1 MHISVHAVAS
11 TSAIRALRALDGIL
25 DKAVASAE
33 ARKIDPA
40 VLLQSRLAP
49 DMFPLV
55 RQVQLVSDFAKG
67 MVARLSGTENPRY
80 EDSEASFADLK
91 ARLAKTLEFVRSVPA
106 AAFEG
111 AEDRDLVI
119 PAGPRT
125 LEFKGLAYL
134 LGYAIPNLNFHL
146 AAAYAIL
153 RHNGVDLGKADYIG
167 PAA

>member
-1 MHISVHAVAS
+1 MSLTMHSASVPLL
-11 TSAIRALRALDGIL
+11 TQMLGALSKNLAKG
-25 DKAVASAE
+25 AAFAE
-33 ARKIDPA
+33 AKKIDPA

-91 ARLAKTLEFVRSVPA
+91 ARLAKTLAFVQSVPA
-106 AAFEG
+106 SAFDG

-134 LGYAIPNLNFHL
+134 LGYAI
-146 AAAYAIL
+146 L